1 MNNLIFDLVIEDGF
15 WEIPDCSF
23 RDTLEYYRDSIDKEI
38 NTTEELNNYIK
49 KWIEDHKFANLDNS
63 LYDYDLE
70 KGYAIREAVYTID
83 DKYYRI
89 LYYTDPY
96 NGCELEEGP
105 VEVYPV
111 TTTITK
117 YIEKEE

>member
-1 MNNLIFDLVIEDGF
+1 MSNLIFDLVIEDGF
-15 WEIPDCSF
+15 WGISDCSF
-23 RDTLEYYRDSIDKEI
+23 RDTLEYYKDSIDKEI
-38 NTTEELNNYIK
+38 NTNEELNNYIK
-49 KWIEDHKFANLDNS
+49 KWIENHKFANLDNS

-83 DKYYRI
+83 NKYYRI
-89 LYYTDPY
+89 RYYTDPY
-96 NGCELEEGP
+96 DGCELVEGP

-117 YIEKEE
+117 YIEKK